1 MTGKKYLVSSTIG
14 YDVPVNVRNARF
26 TVNRNMAGA
35 FCVTYNTLYNH
46 RIYMKRTLHKA
57 WKNILAA
64 GIASLLFGI
73 VGLLWPA
80 IPLLSLIWIFA
91 AYMIV
96 KGLAFIVGSWETRK
110 EDSKWWLLFLYGLL
124 CIVTGIIAAAYPE
137 LTTLILG
144 LIISLNFLAAGIL
157 QIAMAI
163 HVRKEIK
170 GEGWL
175 ILSGIITV
183 EAAIYL
189 LMIPGGG
196 ALAMLWFIAL
206 VALIVGILFILLALK
221 AKKWSE
227 KMHAA

>member
-1 MTGKKYLVSSTIG
+1 
-14 YDVPVNVRNARF
+14 
-26 TVNRNMAGA
+26 
-35 FCVTYNTLYNH
+35 
-46 RIYMKRTLHKA
+46 MKRTLHKA

-64 GIASLLFGI
+64 GIASLLFGLI
-73 VGLLWPA
+73 GLLWPA

-91 AYMIV
+91 AYMIL
-96 KGLAFIVGSWETRK
+96 KGLSFIAGSWEARR
-110 EDSKWWLLFLYGLL
+110 EDDKWWLLFLYGLL
-124 CIVTGIIAAAYPE
+124 CVVTGIIAAAYPG

-144 LIISLNFLAAGIL
+144 LIISLNLLAAGLL

-175 ILSGIITV
+175 ILSGLITV
-183 EAAIYL
+183 AAAIYL
-189 LMIPGGG
+189 LIIPGGG

-206 VALIVGILFILLALK
+206 VALIIGILFILLALK

-227 KMHAA
+227 RLQAA